1 MSVEEADPLDLGRAA
16 LHVGQCG
23 EDLLVAR
30 PVRKRTVHRERI
42 LTRIGVLDEV
52 HVAVACAD
60 VADGSVVVRLGGDRL
75 AVRTVRAHADE
86 RGGVH
91 VPVVDV
97 PVRISGRAHP
107 DRRVVRG
114 ALIRRGA
121 ARQQTR
127 RDEGTDPDQRDQDDD
142 GGCDDQRLRTHP
154 AALGRRAGRRL
165 PIGRIRRRVD
175 GTRGHLRGRV
185 TRPRRLLRKLR
196 PAARAEP
203 RAVGNRPPTLG
214 TEHNDPLT
222 MAHTAWHRRGSR
234 PPVKRQ
240 ISVKGA
246 RRLSGP
252 PETPGHTPGTGDRA
266 PGTPLFPS
274 ERRFRR
280 SRGMASPSRG
290 MAGVSRGMAPPSRG
304 TAARPGNG
312 VGRDDAARPGQ
323 VDARK
328 KAPRTPGAPATDRT
342 RSKGIRDAPS
352 ESPPSDVT
360 SARTRSRRT
369 PRDPRAGCPP
379 PAAPD
384 RTAGRRRASPARH
397 RRLSAPRRAWRT
409 PGASR

>member
-30 PVRKRTVHRERI
+30 PVRKRAVHRERI

-121 ARQQTR
+121 ARQQAR

-154 AALGRRAGRRL
+154 AALGRRG
-165 PIGRIRRRVD
+165 D

-203 RAVGNRPPTLG
+203 RVVGNRPPTLG

-252 PETPGHTPGTGDRA
+252 PETPGHTPGTGSAGAAPPA
-266 PGTPLFPS
+266 PGRSTQEKGAPHPWDACDRPHAL
-274 ERRFRR
+274 ERDTGRPV
-280 SRGMASPSRG
+280 GI
-290 MAGVSRGMAPPSRG
+290 AP
-304 TAARPGNG
+304 
-312 VGRDDAARPGQ
+312 VGRYISSHTLAAN
-323 VDARK
+323 
-328 KAPRTPGAPATDRT
+328 ATGSSGRM
-342 RSKGIRDAPS
+342 PS
-352 ESPPSDVT
+352 T
-360 SARTRSRRT
+360 S
-369 PRDPRAGCPP
+369 
-379 PAAPD
+379 
-384 RTAGRRRASPARH
+384 
-397 RRLSAPRRAWRT
+397 SA
-409 PGASR
+409 

>member
-1 MSVEEADPLDLGRAA
+1 
-16 LHVGQCG
+16 
-23 EDLLVAR
+23 
-30 PVRKRTVHRERI
+30 
-42 LTRIGVLDEV
+42 
-52 HVAVACAD
+52 
-60 VADGSVVVRLGGDRL
+60 
-75 AVRTVRAHADE
+75 
-86 RGGVH
+86 
-91 VPVVDV
+91 
-97 PVRISGRAHP
+97 
-107 DRRVVRG
+107 
-114 ALIRRGA
+114 
-121 ARQQTR
+121 
-127 RDEGTDPDQRDQDDD
+127 
-142 GGCDDQRLRTHP
+142 
-154 AALGRRAGRRL
+154 
-165 PIGRIRRRVD
+165 
-175 GTRGHLRGRV
+175 
-185 TRPRRLLRKLR
+185 
-196 PAARAEP
+196 
-203 RAVGNRPPTLG
+203 
-214 TEHNDPLT
+214 

-234 PPVKRQ
+234 PPVKRH

-252 PETPGHTPGTGDRA
+252 PETPGHTPGPGDRA

-304 TAARPGNG
+304 TAGVSRGMAPRSRGLADPHPRGTAVRFENRGGSEGNAARPGNG

-323 VDARK
+323 VDARR

-352 ESPPSDVT
+352 ESLPSDVT

-397 RRLSAPRRAWRT
+397 RRPSAPRRAWRT